1 MLYLFVAD
9 VTIDDLLKDDLALST
24 MDEDE
29 DEDEDHYNGVSHDEV
44 VISDEKPCK
53 CIYITK

>member
-29 DEDEDHYNGVSHDEV
+29 DEDEDEDHYNGVTHDEV

-53 CIYITK
+53 CI